1 MLVMGELSTP
11 ISAHGA
17 IQPTLAPAPIEVLIA
32 QGQLHLGGREIDA
45 KALKPFYAPRTYQA
59 AWSDAKG
66 NYDLERFSND
76 IRAVADEHGL
86 NAESY
91 ALIGGLPGAET
102 DLCISD
108 ALARL
113 GRDLATGRIA
123 PYRII
128 GGMGESLRP
137 HFEPTAFL
145 RKIQLGTPLHDV
157 ANQTA
162 PHNAAYLGLEQ
173 ALKIYR
179 DYAKAGGWQA
189 IAPGQPIKPG
199 ESDPR
204 IAQIRKRLM
213 ITGDLPKSDAPSGE
227 DVAASSPPEAPTPV
241 TATPES
247 VASASAPQTTAAPP
261 EAIPPAP
268 NSVLDDTLVAALKRF
283 QLRHGLEP
291 DGAVGKRTLAT
302 LNVSASQR
310 VRQIELTMERQRQLP
325 RDRAPN
331 RVEVNI
337 ASQILTLYQGNMP
350 ELSMRV
356 VVGDAKHQTP
366 GMMTR
371 VATLTV
377 NPSWTVP
384 ASIARKEIL
393 PKLKRDPKYLSNNNI
408 RLMDPSASDTPDLDG
423 TIIDWSQMKSSFPY
437 VLRQRP
443 GPDNALGQLKFN
455 LQDQDAIYMHD
466 TPQKTFF
473 KRSYRAL
480 SHGCIRLEHPLDLAA
495 RLLSPHWQSKL
506 PDLLADTKTATLG
519 LAHSIPVY
527 LDYITVWVDADG
539 TIAFRD
545 DIYGNDYRLDEALR
559 HGIPLSEIQ
568 HDSKNL

>member
-1 MLVMGELSTP
+1 MACFMLVMGELSTP
-11 ISAHGA
+11 FPAHA
-17 IQPTLAPAPIEVLIA
+17 EVPAPSPIEVLIT
-32 QGQLHLGGREIDA
+32 QGQLHLSGREIDA
-45 KALKPFYAPRTYQA
+45 KALKPFYAPRAYQA
-59 AWSDAKG
+59 VWSDAKG
-66 NYDLERFSND
+66 NYDLDRFTSD

-86 NAESY
+86 NADSY
-91 ALIGGLPGAET
+91 ALIGGLPNAET

-123 PYRII
+123 PYRIL
-128 GGMGESLRP
+128 GGMGETFRP
-137 HFEPTAFL
+137 HFESAPFL
-145 RKIQLGTPLHDV
+145 RQIQLGAPLRDV
-157 ANQTA
+157 ADQAA
-162 PHNAAYLGLEQ
+162 PHNAAYLGLKQ

-179 DYAKAGGWQA
+179 DFAKAGGWET
-189 IAPGQPIKPG
+189 IAAGQPIKPG

-204 IAQIRKRLM
+204 IPQIRKRLA
-213 ITGDLPKSDAPSGE
+213 ITEDVPKNEGANTNSDA
-227 DVAASSPPEAPTPV
+227 T
-241 TATPES
+241 
-247 VASASAPQTTAAPP
+247 
-261 EAIPPAP
+261 II
-268 NSVLDDTLVAALKRF
+268 LDDALIAGLKHF
-283 QLRHGLEP
+283 QMRHGLEP

-302 LNVSASQR
+302 LNVSAANR
-310 VRQIELTMERQRQLP
+310 VRQIELTMERQRELP
-325 RDRAPN
+325 RGRSPD

-337 ASQILTLYQGNMP
+337 ASQILTLYQGDRP

-366 GMMTR
+366 GMATR
-371 VATLTV
+371 VATLTI

-408 RLMDPSASDTPDLDG
+408 RLMDPSAGDTPDLDG
-423 TIIDWSQMKSSFPY
+423 AIIDWSQMKSSFPY

-443 GPDNALGQLKFN
+443 GPDNALGKLKFN
-455 LQDQDAIYMHD
+455 LQDQDSIYMHD

-480 SHGCIRLEHPLDLAA
+480 SHGCIRLERPLDLAD

-506 PDLLADTKTATLG
+506 PDLLADTKTATVG
-519 LAHSIPVY
+519 LAHAIPVY
-527 LDYITVWVDADG
+527 LDYVTAWTDPDG
-539 TIAFRD
+539 SIAFRD

-568 HDSKNL
+568 LDSKNL